1 MNLQQVSSIPFAV
14 ICRATPAIQSIT
26 LVFSTTMA
34 AMTLRKI
41 FTFFVLASLLSFTR
55 ADETIGGIQ
64 EEIEE
69 ALEEAYEQGKN
80 LYDNLPPQGKFAV
93 GAGVGLVGS
102 RVAVKT
108 AVSGVKVAGAAFIV
122 YVSMFAIQNSIDQT
136 RTILALTA

>member
-1 MNLQQVSSIPFAV
+1 
-14 ICRATPAIQSIT
+14 
-26 LVFSTTMA
+26 
-34 AMTLRKI
+34 MTLRKI
-41 FTFFVLASLLSFTR
+41 FAFFILASLLLFTR

-108 AVSGVKVAGAAFIV
+108 VVSGVKVAGAAFIV
-122 YVSMFAIQNSIDQT
+122 YVSNVCHT
-136 RTILALTA
+136 VWYRPN